1 MSGGGR
7 YNQMVVHGAFQ
18 PRKLAFEK
26 VTADTTL
33 SPTDSGKVIFLG
45 SNGVDVTLP
54 STPEAG
60 LNYKIIM
67 AADYASAVCT
77 VTIDGSGEFFAG
89 VVSSATHDTTVDSA
103 VFNGSSHDV
112 VTFGSASLQGDFIEV
127 ICNNAAWFITGVSAA
142 AAGLAAGTS

>member
-26 VTADTTL
+26 ITADTTL
-33 SPTDSGKVIFLG
+33 TPTDSGKVIFLG

-89 VVSSATHDTTVDSA
+89 VVSSATHDADADSA
-103 VFNGSSHDV
+103 VFNGSSNDKITFASGSLAGDYVDIICDGSLWFVSGMAAV
-112 VTFGSASLQGDFIEV
+112 VAGIGASD
-127 ICNNAAWFITGVSAA
+127 S
-142 AAGLAAGTS
+142 